1 MAKQET
7 KASTKNEA
15 ALKETIEK
23 GAQTRKQKFLKAI
36 SGLKFRIKKNRDNT
50 NFKNSIYNDDGELV
64 EECVENYR
72 ADCASLKKAI
82 EEYIEAEK
90 TGKKTLKSKIGQKL
104 NLGLKL
110 DTNKLEN
117 LKEQIKEPTPSNK
130 IAPENASYDIAEAM
144 ANLRKSIKPTSTTNK
159 NLRKKLAEIEK
170 QLRLNDTMMT
180 KDFDERGKI
189 EVVEAE
195 KAEEKAKTRKQKFLE
210 KIENLDF
217 SYEPKNN
224 TILDDNGEATKAVKE
239 YRGNCKE
246 LAEAIKEYVE
256 SEQKDKNS
264 TKFKVKSLLS
274 LKLNL
279 VKMEALEKKLTSKNC
294 MESTDGQTIT
304 FTCLEIK
311 EKMEDLRKSIAP
323 TSATNKEIRK
333 KLANFEKQLRTNMKI
348 WRSDPQHPDNRK
360 KSNNNIQ

>member
-1 MAKQET
+1 MLGGKIMAEQET

-15 ALKETIEK
+15 AMKESIEK

-50 NFKNSIYNDDGELV
+50 YFKNSIYNDDGELV

-82 EEYIEAEK
+82 EEYIEAEN

-110 DTNKLEN
+110 DQNKLNN
-117 LKEQIKEPTPSNK
+117 LKKEIKEPTPTDEV
-130 IAPENASYDIAEAM
+130 APEKASYEIAEKM
-144 ANLRKSIKPTSTTNK
+144 ADLRKSIKPTSTTNK

-170 QLRLNDTMMT
+170 QLKLNNAMML
-180 KDFDERGKI
+180 KYINERDD
-189 EVVEAE
+189 VEE
-195 KAEEKAKTRKQKFLE
+195 IEEKAKTRKQKFLE

-224 TILDDNGEATKAVKE
+224 TILDSKGKATKAVRE
-239 YRGNCKE
+239 YRENCKE
-246 LAEAIKEYVE
+246 LAEAINEYVE
-256 SEQKDKNS
+256 SEQKDENS

-279 VKMEALEKKLTSKNC
+279 GKMKALKKELTSENC
-294 MESTDGQTIT
+294 MESTKGQVVTL
-304 FTCLEIK
+304 TCFEIK
-311 EKMEDLRKSIAP
+311 KLMEEFRKSIAP
-323 TSATNKEIRK
+323 TSAANKEIREK
-333 KLANFEKQLRTNMKI
+333 FASFEKQLRSNMEI
-348 WRSDPQHPDNRK
+348 WRNDPQHPDNRK
-360 KSNNNIQ
+360 KLEK

>member
-7 KASTKNEA
+7 KASTKNET

-50 NFKNSIYNDDGELV
+50 NYKNSIYNDGGELV

-110 DTNKLEN
+110 DINKLEN
-117 LKEQIKEPTPSNK
+117 LKEQIKEPTPSDK

-189 EVVEAE
+189 EVVE
-195 KAEEKAKTRKQKFLE
+195 EKAKTRKQKFLE

-217 SYEPKNN
+217 SYEPKNK
-224 TILDDNGEATKAVKE
+224 TILNSNGEATKAVKE

-264 TKFKVKSLLS
+264 TKFKMKSLLS

-279 VKMEALEKKLTSKNC
+279 VKMEALEKELTSKNC

-304 FTCLEIK
+304 FTCFKIK
-311 EKMEDLRKSIAP
+311 ELMEKFRKSIAP

-333 KLANFEKQLRTNMKI
+333 KLANFEKQLGTNMKI

-360 KSNNNIQ
+360 KSNNNMQ

>member
-7 KASTKNEA
+7 KASTKDEA
-15 ALKETIEK
+15 ALKESIEK

-36 SGLKFRIKKNRDNT
+36 SGLKFRLKKARDNT
-50 NFKNSIYNDDGELV
+50 HFKNSIYNDSGELV

-90 TGKKTLKSKIGQKL
+90 AGKKTLKSKIGQKL

-110 DTNKLEN
+110 DENKLN
-117 LKEQIKEPTPSNK
+117 DLKKEIKEPTPSDE
-130 IAPENASYDIAEAM
+130 IAPENASYNIAESM

-170 QLRLNDTMMT
+170 QLRLNDTMMI
-180 KDFDERGKI
+180 KDLNERGN
-189 EVVEAE
+189 VEE
-195 KAEEKAKTRKQKFLE
+195 IEEKAKTRKQKFLE

-224 TILDDNGEATKAVKE
+224 KILDSNGKATKAVRE
-239 YRGNCKE
+239 YRENCKE
-246 LAEAIKEYVE
+246 LAKAINEYVE
-256 SEQKDKNS
+256 SEQKDENS

-279 VKMEALEKKLTSKNC
+279 GKMKALKKELTSENC
-294 MESTDGQTIT
+294 MESTNGQTVT
-304 FTCLEIK
+304 LTCLEVK
-311 EKMEDLRKSIAP
+311 ELMEKFRKSIAP
-323 TSATNKEIRK
+323 TSATNKEIREK
-333 KLANFEKQLRTNMKI
+333 FASFEKQLRSNMEI
-348 WRSDPQHPDNRK
+348 WRNDPQHPDNRK
-360 KSNNNIQ
+360 KLEK

>member
-7 KASTKNEA
+7 KVSTKDEA
-15 ALKETIEK
+15 AMKESIEK

-36 SGLKFRIKKNRDNT
+36 SGLKFRLKKARDNT
-50 NFKNSIYNDDGELV
+50 YFKNSIYNDGGELV

-90 TGKKTLKSKIGQKL
+90 AGKKTLKSKIGQKL

-110 DTNKLEN
+110 DENKLN
-117 LKEQIKEPTPSNK
+117 DLKKEIKEPTPSDK
-130 IAPENASYDIAEAM
+130 IAPENAINDIAEKM

-170 QLRLNDTMMT
+170 QLESNATMMT
-180 KDFDERGKI
+180 NDSNARLGSGIAI
-189 EVVEAE
+189 EEVE
-195 KAEEKAKTRKQKFLE
+195 KKAKTRKKEFLK

-224 TILDDNGEATKAVKE
+224 TILDSKGEATKAVRE
-239 YRGNCKE
+239 YRENCKE
-246 LAEAIKEYVE
+246 LAKAINEYVE
-256 SEQKDKNS
+256 SEQKDENS

-279 VKMEALEKKLTSKNC
+279 GKMKALKKELTSENC
-294 MESTDGQTIT
+294 MESTNGQTVT
-304 FTCLEIK
+304 LTCLEVK
-311 EKMEDLRKSIAP
+311 ELMEKFRKSIAP
-323 TSATNKEIRK
+323 TSAANKEIREK
-333 KLANFEKQLRTNMKI
+333 FASFEKQLRSNMKI
-348 WRSDPQHPDNRK
+348 WRNDPQHPDNIAK
-360 KSNNNIQ
+360 N

>member
-7 KASTKNEA
+7 KASTKDEA
-15 ALKETIEK
+15 AMKESIEK
-23 GAQTRKQKFLKAI
+23 GAQTRKKKFLKAI
-36 SGLKFRIKKNRDNT
+36 SGLKFRLKKARDNT
-50 NFKNSIYNDDGELV
+50 YFKNSIYNDGGELV

-90 TGKKTLKSKIGQKL
+90 AGKKTLKSKIGQKL

-110 DTNKLEN
+110 DENKLN
-117 LKEQIKEPTPSNK
+117 DLKKEIKEPTPSDE
-130 IAPENASYDIAEAM
+130 IAPENASYNIAESM

-170 QLRLNDTMMT
+170 QLRLNDTMMI
-180 KDFDERGKI
+180 KDLNERGN
-189 EVVEAE
+189 VEE
-195 KAEEKAKTRKQKFLE
+195 IEEKAKTRKQKFLE

-224 TILDDNGEATKAVKE
+224 KILDSNGKATKAVRE
-239 YRGNCKE
+239 YRENCKE
-246 LAEAIKEYVE
+246 LAKAINEYVE
-256 SEQKDKNS
+256 SEQKDENS

-279 VKMEALEKKLTSKNC
+279 GKMKALKKELTSENC
-294 MESTDGQTIT
+294 MESTNGQTVT
-304 FTCLEIK
+304 LTCLEVK
-311 EKMEDLRKSIAP
+311 ELMEKFRKSIAP
-323 TSATNKEIRK
+323 TSATNKEIREK
-333 KLANFEKQLRTNMKI
+333 FASFEKQLRSNMEI
-348 WRSDPQHPDNRK
+348 WRNDPQHPDNIAK
-360 KSNNNIQ
+360 N

>member
-7 KASTKNEA
+7 KVSTKDEA
-15 ALKETIEK
+15 AMKESIEK

-36 SGLKFRIKKNRDNT
+36 SGLKFRLKKARDNT
-50 NFKNSIYNDDGELV
+50 YFKNSIYNDGGELV

-90 TGKKTLKSKIGQKL
+90 AGKKTLKSKIGQKL

-110 DTNKLEN
+110 DENKLN
-117 LKEQIKEPTPSNK
+117 DLKKEIKEPTPSDE
-130 IAPENASYDIAEAM
+130 IAPENASYNIAESM
-144 ANLRKSIKPTSTTNK
+144 ANLRKSIKPTSNTNK

-170 QLRLNDTMMT
+170 QLRLNDTMMI
-180 KDFDERGKI
+180 KDLNERGN
-189 EVVEAE
+189 VEE
-195 KAEEKAKTRKQKFLE
+195 IEEKAKTRKQKFLE

-224 TILDDNGEATKAVKE
+224 KILDSNGKATKAVRE
-239 YRGNCKE
+239 YRENCKE
-246 LAEAIKEYVE
+246 LAKAINEYVE
-256 SEQKDKNS
+256 SEQKDENS

-279 VKMEALEKKLTSKNC
+279 GKMKALKKELTSENC
-294 MESTDGQTIT
+294 MESTNGQTVT
-304 FTCLEIK
+304 LTCLEVK
-311 EKMEDLRKSIAP
+311 ELMEKFRKSIAP
-323 TSATNKEIRK
+323 TSATNKEIREK
-333 KLANFEKQLRTNMKI
+333 FASFEKQLRSNMEI
-348 WRSDPQHPDNRK
+348 WRNDPQHPDNIAK
-360 KSNNNIQ
+360 N

>member
-7 KASTKNEA
+7 KASTKDEA
-15 ALKETIEK
+15 AMKESIEK

-36 SGLKFRIKKNRDNT
+36 SGLKFRLKKARDNT
-50 NFKNSIYNDDGELV
+50 YFKNSIYNDGGELV

-90 TGKKTLKSKIGQKL
+90 AGKKTLKSKIGQKL

-110 DTNKLEN
+110 DENKLN
-117 LKEQIKEPTPSNK
+117 DLKKEIKEPTPSDE
-130 IAPENASYDIAEAM
+130 IAPENASYNIAESM

-170 QLRLNDTMMT
+170 QLRLNDTMMI
-180 KDFDERGKI
+180 KDLNERGNI
-189 EVVEAE
+189 EEI
-195 KAEEKAKTRKQKFLE
+195 EEKAKTRKQKFLE

-224 TILDDNGEATKAVKE
+224 KILDSNGKATKAVRE
-239 YRGNCKE
+239 YRENCKE
-246 LAEAIKEYVE
+246 LAKAINEYVE
-256 SEQKDKNS
+256 SEQKDENS

-279 VKMEALEKKLTSKNC
+279 GKMKALKKELTSENC
-294 MESTDGQTIT
+294 MESTNGQTVT
-304 FTCLEIK
+304 LTCLEVK
-311 EKMEDLRKSIAP
+311 ELMEKFRKSIAP
-323 TSATNKEIRK
+323 TSATNKEIREK
-333 KLANFEKQLRTNMKI
+333 FASFEKQLRSNMEI
-348 WRSDPQHPDNRK
+348 WRNDPQHPDNIAK
-360 KSNNNIQ
+360 N

>member
-7 KASTKNEA
+7 KASTKDEA
-15 ALKETIEK
+15 AMKESIEK

-36 SGLKFRIKKNRDNT
+36 SGLKFRLKKARDNT
-50 NFKNSIYNDDGELV
+50 YFKNSIYNDGGELV

-90 TGKKTLKSKIGQKL
+90 AGKKTLKSKIGQKL

-110 DTNKLEN
+110 DENKLN
-117 LKEQIKEPTPSNK
+117 DLKKEIKEPTPSDE
-130 IAPENASYDIAEAM
+130 IAPENASYNIAESM

-170 QLRLNDTMMT
+170 QLRLNDTMMI
-180 KDFDERGKI
+180 KDLNERGN
-189 EVVEAE
+189 VEE
-195 KAEEKAKTRKQKFLE
+195 IEEKAKTRKQKFLK

-224 TILDDNGEATKAVKE
+224 TILDSKGEATKAVRE
-239 YRGNCKE
+239 YRENCKE
-246 LAEAIKEYVE
+246 LAKAINEYVE
-256 SEQKDKNS
+256 SEQKDENS

-279 VKMEALEKKLTSKNC
+279 GKMKALKKELTSENC
-294 MESTDGQTIT
+294 MESTNGQTVT
-304 FTCLEIK
+304 LTCLEVK
-311 EKMEDLRKSIAP
+311 ELMEKFRKSIAP
-323 TSATNKEIRK
+323 TSATNKEIREK
-333 KLANFEKQLRTNMKI
+333 FASFEKQLRSNMEI
-348 WRSDPQHPDNRK
+348 WRNDPQHPDNIAK
-360 KSNNNIQ
+360 N